1 MFYAFNGSSQHTVLL
16 MYYFVYRG
24 TESLGIW
31 TGRGRW
37 GKGKKKIQ
45 DRHTKSKPLKLRLM
59 ALLRTAS
66 NKDVNNEEECY
77 GRDFNV
83 NIVSD
88 YAQ

>member
-1 MFYAFNGSSQHTVLL
+1 
-16 MYYFVYRG
+16 
-24 TESLGIW
+24 
-31 TGRGRW
+31 
-37 GKGKKKIQ
+37 
-45 DRHTKSKPLKLRLM
+45 M

-83 NIVSD
+83 NTVSD